1 MTNQDASLNLL
12 IFKTNGNR
20 FGLDAAQIG
29 EMIEP
34 QDVERLNETSS
45 GRYRILYKGDEI
57 PIVKLA
63 DRIGL
68 KGQQTYTTPKIV
80 IPKSD
85 RSKIGFLIED
95 PETIVSVTIDDI
107 ELIPELVERVGAGP
121 GIWGIAKR
129 HEHLIILIDLMEAG
143 DADGAMT

>member
-1 MTNQDASLNLL
+1 MTYQETSLDLL
-12 IFKTNGNR
+12 VFKTNGNR
-20 FGLDAAQIG
+20 FGLDATQIG
-29 EMIEP
+29 EMIEAR
-34 QDVERLNETSS
+34 DERLNETSF
-45 GRYRILYKGDEI
+45 GRYRILYKGEEI

-63 DRIGL
+63 ERIGL
-68 KGQQTYTTPKIV
+68 KDQLTYTTPKIV

-85 RSKIGFLIED
+85 RVKIGFLIED
-95 PETIVSVTIDDI
+95 PEAIVPVAIDDI
-107 ELIPELVERVGAGP
+107 ELFPELVERVGAGP

>member
-12 IFKTNGNR
+12 ILKTNGNR

-95 PETIVSVTIDDI
+95 PETIVPVTIDDI
-107 ELIPELVERVGAGP
+107 ELFPELVERVGVGP

>member
-95 PETIVSVTIDDI
+95 PETIVPVTIDDI
-107 ELIPELVERVGAGP
+107 ELFPELVERVGVGP

>member
-1 MTNQDASLNLL
+1 MTHQEASLNLL
-12 IFKTNGNR
+12 VFKTNGNR

-34 QDVERLNETSS
+34 QDVERLNETSF
-45 GRYRILYKGDEI
+45 GRYRILYKGEEI

-63 DRIGL
+63 ERIGL
-68 KGQQTYTTPKIV
+68 KDQLMYTTPKIV

-85 RSKIGFLIED
+85 RVKIGFLIED
-95 PETIVSVTIDDI
+95 PEAIVPVTIDDI
-107 ELIPELVERVGAGP
+107 ELFPELVERVGVGP
-121 GIWGIAKR
+121 GIWGLAKR

-143 DADGAMT
+143 DAD